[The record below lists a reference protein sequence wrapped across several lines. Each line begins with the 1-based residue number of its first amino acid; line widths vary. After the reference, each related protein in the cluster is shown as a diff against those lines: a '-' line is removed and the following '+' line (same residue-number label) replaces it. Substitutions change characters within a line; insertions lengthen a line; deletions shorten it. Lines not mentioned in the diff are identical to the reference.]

1 MPAWATLSG
10 GLHGVALRLE
20 SQCAEERES
29 AEARRRSTLISVRGK
44 HNGPFEMMHGVRCT
58 VAAPAAALKVKPQRA
73 HKNFTWNSK
82 PQRKEFYRCNSKS
95 QVQRLQKQNCRSC
108 TLKKIQQ
115 QSEAPS
121 QRERCGPASPKC
133 GGGTRH
139 QYVLALYQR
148 ATGAISVHE
157 TRVPDPDP
165 EEKSNAD
172 P

>member
-82 PQRKEFYRCNSKS
+82 PQRKEFYRRNSKS

-108 TLKKIQQ
+108 TYVSHVRLRKFNNKAKLPR
-115 QSEAPS
+115 SGNAVALRRLGVGGHAPPVRTS
-121 QRERCGPASPKC
+121 AVPEGYRR
-133 GGGTRH
+133 
-139 QYVLALYQR
+139 YQC
-148 ATGAISVHE
+148 T
-157 TRVPDPDP
+157 
-165 EEKSNAD
+165 
-172 P
+172 

>member
-82 PQRKEFYRCNSKS
+82 PPSAPQRKEFYRCNSKS

-133 GGGTRH
+133 GG
-139 QYVLALYQR
+139 AR
-148 ATGAISVHE
+148 ATS
-157 TRVPDPDP
+157 TY
-165 EEKSNAD
+165 
-172 P
+172 